1 MPREYVTLECTQCA
15 ARNYR
20 TQKQTRGGGRLELK
34 KYCRFDRGHTLHRER
49 RR

>member
-1 MPREYVTLECTQCA
+1 MPREYVTLECTECN

-20 TQKQTRGGGRLELK
+20 TQKQARSGSRLELK
-34 KYCRFDRGHTLHRER
+34 KYCKVDRRHTVHRER